1 MKKELFFGLFESLNR
16 KIYNANKFRLMFF
29 LLMSFGMM
37 GQTIT
42 ITQSTSGITATGY
55 DSGAERIWTQNS
67 VDFGAKAALAGT
79 SPANIQMQ
87 ANNGVLYNTTALP
100 GRILS
105 IVITNSSGTNT
116 SILQCGNTSRLV
128 NSTTGNYTI
137 NGGTIVGTASST
149 GWGTSDFTSTNYT
162 YFAIKRGTGSANW
175 SSIVITY
182 AVAPC
187 SGTPNPG
194 NTLATTNPV
203 VPGNTTVLSLQN
215 ATSGSGVTYQWQSST
230 TSASTGFANISG
242 ANSAT
247 YTATV
252 TAKTWYQCI
261 VTCSTLNGTSVPVE
275 VNLTYCTPTY
285 FTGPGANDRITNVTL
300 GTLSNTS
307 GASASPYYTFYN
319 SVTIP
324 NIQQSS
330 TANVSVSFGN
340 DPNQYAGLW
349 IDFNQN
355 GIFESSEGLVSTN
368 AVASSYVFNIS
379 VPAGAAL
386 GNTRMRIRGG
396 DDNALTLTQSC
407 GASNSSFGE
416 TEDYIVNVIAPCSPP
431 TNQAT
436 VFSSSAITQNSAT
449 IGWTRGNGTAGVLVL
464 ARAGSAV
471 NSDPSNGTTY
481 TANTAFGSGTQIG
494 TGNFVVYNGTGT
506 SVNLTNLLASTNY
519 HFAIYEYNSV
529 TNCYNLVKL
538 TGNLTT
544 LAPLATTYTW
554 TGATSSAWG
563 TATNWSPN
571 GIPSSIDNIV
581 ISSSGTNGLVINS
594 VQSVLGFTLNGTG
607 NFTLNA
613 SGTLN
618 ILGNVT
624 YGGTATASLNCSSQV
639 TITSS
644 ALQTVPPLN
653 YGNLDITGGNRIF
666 PNGGTIGICSAFNV
680 DPALY
685 TYTVTGSTVNYF
697 SATTGWG
704 MSSFIYHNLTFSGT
718 GGFSLGYS
726 NTNNTINVLG
736 NYLQTAGTVYL
747 GENASS
753 TATLNIDGNMTISG
767 GVFDMNNIDGGK
779 GTVNLKGDLFVNN
792 TGKLD
797 ATVNTNALLVN
808 TNFNFTG
815 IGDGSSQAT
824 TQTIDVSFPDN
835 QRNRRIKFNI
845 KNGSYVQLA
854 KDFDLGNKSV
864 VTVETGGTLDFG
876 FDGTTALN
884 ITGNGRTATGFNA
897 QQNSYL
903 KITSPQGITS
913 TAGVIGNIRT
923 EVPPVFNDI
932 ATFHYIGK
940 ANQITG
946 SGLPTVT
953 SGKKVIIEMDTDLLE
968 LTASSTT
975 RFNATGILEIR
986 RGTVIDNGTNFFAD
1000 GTAVGETG
1008 NLTMTGGL
1016 YKYDDFVFTS
1026 NSSTYYPRLSG
1037 NYSLTGGT
1045 IELAAITNTNS
1056 KFQRLR
1062 GAKIYHNLKISGSS
1076 SNGGYKDVSNAITIN
1091 NSLNI
1096 TGTPIFDTNSKSV
1109 TGLANVTMDG
1119 GRWRISRLTTAQ
1131 PELSG
1136 TYALTGG
1143 TMEFYGTTTNTNQK
1157 IKGGI
1162 TYQNIDV
1169 NADAANTNY
1178 FISDEFYNASPSS
1191 SLVINGNLN
1200 VNSPAIFKIS
1210 STHSVTGLGNISI
1223 NPGAGLLYGSEYGI
1237 KTSGTST
1244 TDGAI
1249 RLAGTRTFSNQAS
1262 YGFIGGQATMIT
1274 GNGIPSTVENLFV
1287 IKTNATDEV
1296 TISNPNLSV
1305 RNKMIL
1311 VNGNVVTGSNILEL
1325 GTDVTNKGTLQY
1337 TSGFV
1342 KGIFKRWFAGTN
1354 SGNDSSL
1361 FPMATAT
1368 DKNRFVK
1375 IEYTT
1380 APSTGGN
1387 VTAELKTTAM
1397 GNAGI
1402 TALAAIPAVGT
1413 CAGLNIASTDDS
1425 GYWTLTKDAT
1435 LAGGNFT
1442 VTFTKEDNMNTTP
1455 VCEMS
1460 LLKRDA
1466 TDWTIQGTHLQP
1478 TGSPTMAT
1486 VSRSG
1491 LNSFKDFGF
1500 GSKRCTPNIWN
1511 GTIWSAGIPTISHNI
1526 IFEADFTTNANLMA
1540 CECEIQSG
1548 KTLTI
1553 LENHTL
1559 DIQGNLNNNGTLNI
1573 ENNGSLVQHNDF
1585 AINTGNIVMKRNAQP
1600 MYRYDF
1606 SYWSSPLTL
1615 DSGYKLGDS
1624 NLATPSLSPATL
1636 FDKYFFWNATS
1647 QAWNTV
1653 AYGNEVMIPG
1663 KGYIVR
1669 APQTYSTSP
1678 SVTAIYEATFV
1689 GKPGNGIVS
1698 ASIIGTNN
1706 WNLIGNPYPSA
1717 VSVDLFLSDAL
1728 NTSVVDGTIY
1738 LWTHN
1743 SPPSD
1748 AVSGSDTYNYTAN
1761 DYASYNF
1768 TGGTSTADNANS
1780 EPNALVN
1787 TPNGFIAAG
1796 QSFFIKGTG
1805 GGNATF
1811 NNSMRSGA
1819 NNNQFFRMASAENSS
1834 QNILEKHRIWL
1845 NISNM
1850 QGAFN
1855 QTLVGY
1861 VENAT
1866 NDLDRGFD
1874 GELLGGNH
1882 VTLYSIIQE
1891 KNLAIQ
1897 GRTLPFVVSDQ
1908 VVLGYKA
1915 TISGNFKISI
1925 DHLDG
1930 LFANQNIYLEDK
1942 TLNLIHDLKQS
1953 DYQFSSAIGT
1963 FDNRF
1968 VLRYDNVNLGT
1979 HEFATNQNDVI
1990 IVAKNKNIKVISLNE
2005 NIESISIYDLL
2016 GRIIYTNKNVHAVNF
2031 SVSEIT
2037 ANQQALIVKIKL
2049 ENGEKVDKKIIYN

>member
-1 MKKELFFGLFESLNR
+1 MERKLLFGLFESLNR
-16 KIYNANKFRLMFF
+16 KICIANKF
-29 LLMSFGMM
+29 LLMLFLIFVGEVY
-37 GQTIT
+37 GQGTETFTNIAATTGYGTRTWTGTNGLATWNATDAREDQVITASNKAITIRNGTLNFALTSTQLAGGIGSLTLNAAAKITAGDSGILQLVVNGNIISPNKNVTGNPTTSVTWTGINVGTIT
-42 ITQSTSGITATGY
+42 
-55 DSGAERIWTQNS
+55 
-67 VDFGAKAALAGT
+67 
-79 SPANIQMQ
+79 
-87 ANNGVLYNTTALP
+87 
-100 GRILS
+100 S
-105 IVITNSSGTNT
+105 IVINQIGSGARITIDDI
-116 SILQCGNTSRLV
+116 SW
-128 NSTTGNYTI
+128 TG
-137 NGGTIVGTASST
+137 
-149 GWGTSDFTSTNYT
+149 
-162 YFAIKRGTGSANW
+162 
-175 SSIVITY
+175 Y
-182 AVAPC
+182 AATPC
-187 SGTPNPG
+187 SGTPSPG
-194 NTLATTNPV
+194 NTLAATNPV
-203 VPGNTTVLSLQN
+203 ISGSTTALSLQN
-215 ATSGSGVTYQWQSST
+215 ATTGSGVAYQWQSST
-230 TSASTGFANISG
+230 TSAVAGFSNISG
-242 ANSAT
+242 ANSST

-261 VTCSTLNGTSVPVE
+261 VTCSGNSGTSTPVQ

-285 FTGPGANDRITNVTL
+285 SNGPGTTDQITNVTL
-300 GTLSNTS
+300 GTLNNTTGS
-307 GASASPYYTFYN
+307 SSSPYYTFYN
-319 SVTIP
+319 AVTIP
-324 NIQQSS
+324 NISQSS
-330 TANVSVSFGN
+330 TANVSVSFGS
-340 DPNQYAGLW
+340 DASQFAAIW

-355 GIFESSEGLVSTN
+355 GIFESGEGLISTN
-368 AVASSYVFNIS
+368 AGANGNYVFNIP
-379 VPAGAAL
+379 VPAGAVL

-396 DDNALTLTQSC
+396 DDNLLSLSQAC
-407 GASNSSFGE
+407 GSSNSFFGE
-416 TEDYIVNVIAPCSPP
+416 TEDYIVNVIAPCSSP
-431 TNQAT
+431 TVQAT
-436 VFSSSAITQNSAT
+436 TFTSSSITQNSAT
-449 IGWTRGNGTAGVLVL
+449 IGWTRGNGTGGILVL

-471 NSDPSNGTTY
+471 NADPSSGTTY
-481 TANTAFGSGTQIG
+481 TANATFGSGTQIG
-494 TGNFVVYNGTGT
+494 TGNYVVYNGTGT
-506 SVNLTNLLASTNY
+506 SVNLNSLVASTNY
-519 HFAIYEYNSV
+519 HFAIYEYNSAA
-529 TNCYNLVKL
+529 NCYNLVKL
-538 TGNLTT
+538 IGNLTT
-544 LAPLATTYTW
+544 LPPSAMTYTW
-554 TGATSSAWG
+554 TGSTSSAWG

-571 GIPSSIDNIV
+571 GIPSSIDDIV
-581 ISSSGTNGLVINS
+581 ISNAGTNGLVINNT
-594 VQSVLGFTLNGTG
+594 QSVLGFTLNGTG

-613 SGTLN
+613 NGTLN
-618 ILGNVT
+618 ILGNVI
-624 YGGTATASLNCSSQV
+624 YGGTATASLNCASQV
-639 TITSS
+639 NITSS

-680 DPALY
+680 NPTLY

-704 MSSFIYHNLTFSGT
+704 MSSFTYHNLTFSGT

-753 TATLNIDGNMTISG
+753 TATLNIDGDMSISG
-767 GVFDMNNIDGGK
+767 GLFDMNNVDGGK
-779 GTVNLKGDLFVNN
+779 GTINLKGDLVVNSS
-792 TGKLD
+792 GKLD
-797 ATVNTNALLVN
+797 AMVNTDVLLVN

-815 IGDGSSQAT
+815 IGNGSSAAT
-824 TQTIDVSFPDN
+824 TQTINVDFPN
-835 QRNRRIKFNI
+835 NSRNRRIRFNV
-845 KNGSYVQLA
+845 KNGSYVQLS

-884 ITGNGRTATGFNA
+884 ITGNGRNQTGFNA

-903 KITSPQGITS
+903 KITSPQGIAA
-913 TAGVIGNIRT
+913 TAGIIGNIRT
-923 EVPPVFNDI
+923 EIAPVFNDVG
-932 ATFHYIGK
+932 TFHYIGK
-940 ANQITG
+940 ANQVTG

-953 SGKKVIIEMDTDLLE
+953 SGKKVIIEMDTDVLE

-975 RFNATGILEIR
+975 RFNASGNLEIR
-986 RGTVIDNGTNFFAD
+986 RGTVNDNGTNFFAD
-1000 GTAVGETG
+1000 GTVAGETG
-1008 NLTMTGGL
+1008 NLTMTGGV
-1016 YKYDDFVFTS
+1016 YKFNDFVTTS

-1045 IELAAITNTNS
+1045 IELAATTDTNS

-1062 GAKIYHNLKISGSS
+1062 GAKIYHNLKVSGSS

-1119 GRWRISRLTTAQ
+1119 GRWRISKLTNTQ
-1131 PELSG
+1131 PELLG

-1162 TYQNIDV
+1162 TYYNIDV

-1178 FISDEFYNASPSS
+1178 LISDEFYNVSPSS
-1191 SLVINGNLN
+1191 SFVLNGNLN
-1200 VNSPAIFKIS
+1200 ANAPAIFKIS
-1210 STHSVTGLGNISI
+1210 STHSITGLGNISI

-1237 KTSGTST
+1237 KTSGTLT

-1249 RLAGTRTFSNQAS
+1249 RNSGTRTFSNQAS
-1262 YGFIGGQATMIT
+1262 YGFIGGQATMVT
-1274 GNGIPSTVENLFV
+1274 GNGIPSTVENFFV
-1287 IKTNATDEV
+1287 VKTNATDEV
-1296 TISNPNLSV
+1296 TISNPNLTV
-1305 RNKMIL
+1305 KNKMIL
-1311 VNGNVVTGSNILEL
+1311 VNGNIATTSNILEL
-1325 GTDVTNKGTLQY
+1325 GTDITNKGTLEY

-1361 FPMATAT
+1361 FPMATT
-1368 DKNRFVK
+1368 TNKNRFAK
-1375 IEYTT
+1375 IEYTS
-1380 APSTGGN
+1380 APSTGGS
-1387 VTAELKTTAM
+1387 VTAALKTIAM
-1397 GNAGI
+1397 GNSGI
-1402 TALAAIPAVGT
+1402 TALAAIPAIGT
-1413 CAGLNIASTDDS
+1413 CVGLNIASTDDS
-1425 GYWTLTKDAT
+1425 GYWTLTKDAA
-1435 LAGGNFT
+1435 LSGGTFT
-1442 VTFTKEDNMNTTP
+1442 GTFTKEDDTNTIP

-1478 TGSPTMAT
+1478 TGTMT
-1486 VSRSG
+1486 LVTLSRSG
-1491 LNSFKDFGF
+1491 LNSFNDFGF
-1500 GSKRCTPNIWN
+1500 GSKRCRPNVWN

-1526 IFEADFTTNANLMA
+1526 IFEADFTTDANLMA

-1548 KTLTI
+1548 KTLTV
-1553 LENHTL
+1553 LANHTL
-1559 DIQGNLNNNGTLNI
+1559 DIQGNLNNSGTLNI

-1585 AINTGNIVMKRNAQP
+1585 AVNTGNIVMKRNAQP

-1615 DSGYKLGDS
+1615 DSGYKLGDP
-1624 NLATPSLSPATL
+1624 NLAIPSLSPATL

-1669 APQTYSTSP
+1669 APQTYSTTP
-1678 SVTAIYEATFV
+1678 SVTDVYEATFV

-1698 ASIIGTNN
+1698 TSIIGTDK

-1717 VSVDLFLSDAL
+1717 VSADLFLSDAL

-1748 AVSGSDTYNYTAN
+1748 AISGPDTYNYTAN

-1780 EPNALVN
+1780 EPNSLVN

-1834 QNILEKHRIWL
+1834 QNTLEKHRIWL
-1845 NISNM
+1845 NISNS

-1855 QTLVGY
+1855 QALVGY

-1866 NDLDRGFD
+1866 NNLDRGFD
-1874 GELLGGNH
+1874 GELLGGNY
-1882 VTLYSIIQE
+1882 VALYSIIQE

-1908 VVLGYKA
+1908 VDLGYKA
-1915 TISGNFKISI
+1915 TISGNLKISI
-1925 DHLDG
+1925 DHFDG
-1930 LFANQNIYLEDK
+1930 LFTNQNIYLEDK

-1953 DYQFSSAIGT
+1953 DYQFLSAVGT

-1968 VLRYDNVNLGT
+1968 VLRYTNENLGT
-1979 HEFATNQNDVI
+1979 DDFEINQNDVI
-1990 IVAKNKNIKVISLNE
+1990 IVSKNKNIKVISSKE
-2005 NIESISIYDLL
+2005 NIESIMIFDLL
-2016 GRIIYTNKNVHAVNF
+2016 GRMIYENKKVHSMNF

-2037 ANQQALIVKIKL
+2037 ANQQALIVKVQL
-2049 ENGEKVDKKIIYN
+2049 ENGAKMDKKIIYN